1 MKKIISNIFV
11 LIIISS
17 SILIAYESLDYDFL
31 ENKPLPPTSD
41 NLWSWIISPVVVIFF
56 IITSSNPECDE
67 NSRILALAL
76 SA

>member
-31 ENKPLPPTSD
+31 ENKQQPKKQEAEKKK
-41 NLWSWIISPVVVIFF
+41 
-56 IITSSNPECDE
+56 NPK
-67 NSRILALAL
+67 
-76 SA
+76 